1 MKLLRI
7 NARIP
12 QPRIS
17 QSKSDPVGAA
27 MRLNKI
33 DRKIKAR
40 YAALKVSVTD
50 LFNAIP
56 RNAVNAD
63 STAVAAGVY
72 HYDFSAARAASFL
85 DDLQRAIDNGIM
97 DGAPQ
102 GQMWAGLDVQ
112 DAYQA
117 GAVTAHSQL
126 SNLSSMYAESR
137 PIAAILYSSPYI
149 ERLQIAYTQTY
160 SDWRGLSDTAR
171 SDLASTIME
180 AIARGDNPRNV
191 AGRISERL
199 DVSMSRARSMAQTEV
214 TGALRLANRRE
225 VVEARELLGLDTVML
240 WTSALMATTR
250 ATHAARHGKYYT
262 PEEIDE
268 FYSVNGNKRN
278 CHCAQTPA
286 LIMDG
291 KPAILE
297 STQERLD
304 KQRDTWEEDREKAA

>member
-33 DRKIKAR
+33 DRKIKER
-40 YAALKVSVTD
+40 YAALKASITD

-56 RNAVNAD
+56 HNGVNAD
-63 STAVAAGVY
+63 SGAGSY
-72 HYDFSAARAASFL
+72 YYDFSAARAASFL

-117 GAVTAHSQL
+117 GTVTAHSQL
-126 SNLSSMYAESR
+126 SSLSSMYAESR

-160 SDWRGLSDTAR
+160 SDWKGLSDTAR

-199 DVSMSRARSMAQTEV
+199 DVSMSRARSMAQTEI

-225 VVEARELLGLDTVML
+225 VVEARELLGLNTVML

-250 ATHAARHGKYYT
+250 ATHAARHGRYYT

-268 FYSVNGNKRN
+268 FYSVNGNRYR
-278 CHCAQTPA
+278 CHCAQVPA

-297 STQERLD
+297 STQQRLD
-304 KQRDTWEEDREKAA
+304 KQRDKWEEDGKKAA